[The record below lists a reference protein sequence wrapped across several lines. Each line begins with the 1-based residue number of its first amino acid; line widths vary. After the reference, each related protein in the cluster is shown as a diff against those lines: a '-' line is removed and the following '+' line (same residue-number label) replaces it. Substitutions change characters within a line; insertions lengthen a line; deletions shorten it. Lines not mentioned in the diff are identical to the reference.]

1 MNNVAQLSADK
12 CTLLAVHYASESNID
27 ALYTLTPAR
36 LDALPPEL
44 ILRILLTYLP
54 ETVEPSTYTS
64 YVREVA
70 TRLYLEQR
78 ETSAVNTTPVDDI
91 SDGQARKRVQRL
103 HLLPL
108 AHPSL
113 PPDISRDILTAFLI
127 HRAYRIDA
135 QTGLLNLVPQLAV
148 PFLDHSNFLRTW
160 YIARVLPLLRLGYEY
175 YPDNDSTPSLQAF
188 INWKAAKSVEVLL
201 SKSQEKHDASSETG
215 NMGRDLRGL
224 VGPWMYGHNERKRR
238 KLNSG
243 PARYGVA
250 SQEARRMSM
259 GRNDQEL
266 ELDHEWEHVF
276 TWLAHEARQRFDIV
290 AEAIEDWGGPGD
302 VDLGGYAD
310 EDQYLDEEERRKLR
324 TRYAQAAYASVY
336 AAETDEPKNL
346 ENAHAILVRLADLMD
361 FEPPPDLATSV
372 ELLPRLDTHASGLFD
387 TSAAVLQPDMLLQP
401 NHPLTTPK
409 LETFSLLQMFVYSS
423 YQLSGLGHNVSV
435 VKTAKIRFQ
444 HDEDEQFSMVQKILH
459 SLSNKS
465 ITDDEQWKSIRN
477 KLFWL
482 WSWGM
487 AAEDEPAQYGAG
499 IFGKVDRF
507 VLEKEILKTLL
518 YAGRY
523 SLVVEIYDG
532 ASEDHHNRLP
542 PAETE
547 EVILASVMHFYDNA
561 SNGNRTRGG
570 MRKASDILAAFRP
583 YFPESAAFR
592 RCEALLAATHALSFY
607 SLTLQHGVPFQ
618 PVDIR
623 VSNDPVLLL
632 KKVLEQNPR
641 SYTKLDDLISIGQ
654 NLVASG
660 ITEMKQDCPIIEPS
674 SEEMEQQKRAAE
686 RRITG
691 MAIEAALAE
700 DDFETAYSYVVNRLN
715 PPSPSAPAPQT
726 PGSRPSSRKPSLRS
740 GFSSYRRREEE
751 DDISWR
757 AALQAGRYRSPNA
770 SLSSSHTSI
779 TSTGRPDLRRLE
791 QRMELLSQALLLAPP
806 SALPEVLAIWR
817 RCEEEMTTLL
827 AQEAEEEE
835 RHNDRADRRIPGGF
849 GDTYIPVI
857 QPRREMGRGAVE
869 EAPMALF
876 DVARGAA
883 AAFGRSAFPL
893 RGAAREAGWQQGHS
907 RNVSSPTSDTESI
920 GAGSDGE
927 GQRVRKRDLV
937 ANAVTGGLASGLGW
951 VLGTWT
957 FPLTDFTRLRV
968 SFIRGSANCM

>member
-27 ALYTLTPAR
+27 ALYALTPAR

-54 ETVEPSTYTS
+54 ETLEPSTYIS

-78 ETSAVNTTPVDDI
+78 DTLAVDTTPVDDI

-108 AHPSL
+108 AHPSV

-135 QTGLLNLVPQLAV
+135 QTGLLNLV
-148 PFLDHSNFLRTW
+148 
-160 YIARVLPLLRLGYEY
+160 LPLLRLGYEY
-175 YPDNDSTPSLQAF
+175 YPDNDSAPSLEAF
-188 INWKAAKSVEVLL
+188 INWRGARSVEVLL
-201 SKSQEKHDASSETG
+201 SKCQEKHDASSETG
-215 NMGRDLRGL
+215 NVARDLRGL

-238 KLNSG
+238 KLNTG
-243 PARYGVA
+243 PARASYGVA

-259 GRNDQEL
+259 SRNDEEL
-266 ELDHEWEHVF
+266 ELEHEWEHVF
-276 TWLAHEARQRFDIV
+276 AWLAHQARQRFDLV
-290 AEAIEDWGGPGD
+290 AEAIEDWGGPHD

-310 EDQYLDEEERRKLR
+310 EDQYLDEEEQRKLR
-324 TRYAQAAYASVY
+324 LRYAQSAYTSVY
-336 AAETDEPKNL
+336 AAETDEPKTL

-372 ELLPRLDTHASGLFD
+372 ELLPRLDSHASGLFD

-423 YQLSGLGHNVSV
+423 YQLSGLGHHVSV

-444 HDEDEQFSMVQKILH
+444 DDEDEQLGVVQKILH
-459 SLSNKS
+459 SLLNKS

-507 VLEKEILKTLL
+507 VLEKEVLKTLL

-523 SLVVEIYDG
+523 SLVLEIYDG
-532 ASEDHHNRLP
+532 ASDGHQHHRLP

-561 SNGNRTRGG
+561 TNGNRTRGG
-570 MRKASDILAAFRP
+570 MRKASDILAAFQP
-583 YFPESAAFR
+583 HFPESSAFR
-592 RCEALLAATHALSFY
+592 RCQALLAATHALSFY
-607 SLTLQHGVPFQ
+607 SLTLRPGVPFQ

-623 VSNDPVLLL
+623 VSNDPVSLL
-632 KKVLEQNPR
+632 KKVLDQNPR

-674 SEEMEQQKRAAE
+674 PEAMEQQKRAAE
-686 RRITG
+686 RRIIG

-715 PPSPSAPAPQT
+715 PPSSSAQT
-726 PGSRPSSRKPSLRS
+726 PQKPTSGPSSRRPSLRA
-740 GFSSYRRREEE
+740 GISSYRRREEE

-806 SALPEVLAIWR
+806 SALPEVLAVWR
-817 RCEEEMTTLL
+817 RCEEEMTALL

-849 GDTYIPVI
+849 SDTYVPVI

-893 RGAAREAGWQQGHS
+893 RGAAREAGGQQGHS
-907 RNVSSPTSDTESI
+907 RNLSSPTSDTESI

-937 ANAVTGGLASGLGW
+937 ANAVTGGWLRGLDGCWEPHRCRASSLPETEVGG
-951 VLGTWT
+951 
-957 FPLTDFTRLRV
+957 
-968 SFIRGSANCM
+968 